1 MLFLFSFHFRFSDV
15 DTNEPDEKSLI
26 TYISSLYDVFPEP
39 PSLHPLYDMDSQRRV
54 HEYKE
59 LAQQLLYWCR
69 EKTSLLQERTFPQ
82 TLIELKRIL
91 SDLNRFRN
99 EEIPPRQRDKQSLHK
114 VYKELEKYFESVGE
128 VEVESE
134 LRPDALEKAWHRL
147 QSALSDRDSIL
158 QQEIQRIERLQRLA
172 DKVQREIKHTDSRIT
187 DLEQRISEEAR
198 RIERLHPIDA
208 KNICEG
214 LETEIRQLEQP
225 IQEMNEDCLVLKDG
239 RYPQASDLQKKYV
252 LQSILLQS
260 LQASKFFKKILFFF
274 SE

>member
-1 MLFLFSFHFRFSDV
+1 M
-15 DTNEPDEKSLI
+15 
-26 TYISSLYDVFPEP
+26 
-39 PSLHPLYDMDSQRRV
+39 HPLYDMDSQRRV

-82 TLIELKRIL
+82 TLIELKRLL
-91 SDLNRFRN
+91 SDLNRFRT
-99 EEIPPRQRDKQSLHK
+99 EEIPPRQRDKQSLIK

-128 VEVESE
+128 VEVEPD
-134 LRPDALEKAWHRL
+134 LRPDALEKTWHRL

-172 DKVQREIKHTDSRIT
+172 DKVQREIKHTDARIT
-187 DLEQRISEEAR
+187 DLEQRISEESR

-239 RYPQASDLQKKYV
+239 RYPQASDLQKK
-252 LQSILLQS
+252 
-260 LQASKFFKKILFFF
+260 
-274 SE
+274 

>member
-1 MLFLFSFHFRFSDV
+1 M
-15 DTNEPDEKSLI
+15 
-26 TYISSLYDVFPEP
+26 
-39 PSLHPLYDMDSQRRV
+39 HPLYDMDSQRRV

-82 TLIELKRIL
+82 TLIELKRLL
-91 SDLNRFRN
+91 SDLNRFRT
-99 EEIPPRQRDKQSLHK
+99 EEIPPRQRDKQSLIK
-114 VYKELEKYFESVGE
+114 VYKELEKYFETVGE
-128 VEVESE
+128 VEVEPD
-134 LRPDALEKAWHRL
+134 LRPEALEKAWHRL

-187 DLEQRISEEAR
+187 DLEQRISEESR

-239 RYPQASDLQKKYV
+239 RYPQASDLQKK
-252 LQSILLQS
+252 
-260 LQASKFFKKILFFF
+260 
-274 SE
+274 

>member
-1 MLFLFSFHFRFSDV
+1 
-15 DTNEPDEKSLI
+15 
-26 TYISSLYDVFPEP
+26 
-39 PSLHPLYDMDSQRRV
+39 MDSQRRV

-59 LAQQLLYWCR
+59 LAHQLLYWCR

-82 TLIELKRIL
+82 TLIELKRLL
-91 SDLNRFRN
+91 SDLNRFRT
-99 EEIPPRQRDKQSLHK
+99 EEIPPRQRDKQSLIK
-114 VYKELEKYFESVGE
+114 VYKELEKYFETVGE
-128 VEVESE
+128 VEVEPD

-187 DLEQRISEEAR
+187 DLEQRISEESR

-239 RYPQASDLQKKYV
+239 RYPQASDLQKK
-252 LQSILLQS
+252 
-260 LQASKFFKKILFFF
+260 
-274 SE
+274 